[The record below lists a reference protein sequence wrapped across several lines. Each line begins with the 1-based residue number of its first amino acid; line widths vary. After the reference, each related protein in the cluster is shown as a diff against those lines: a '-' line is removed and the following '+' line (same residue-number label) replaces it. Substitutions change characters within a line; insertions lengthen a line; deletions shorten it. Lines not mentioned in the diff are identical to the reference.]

1 MCSHC
6 LQLNDIWNIFHS
18 LSLKRAR
25 IETPAL
31 AFVLVRYKYWKGVR
45 ECYVEKSKEYRRFP
59 ARFSFTRSEA
69 RETFNLCACFL
80 PPSPQTQFSTAVYI
94 AFGSLG
100 AKCAVLTLDL
110 KELDGHCKPFL
121 DCVYLVKTADG
132 RSFSLSHLKVY
143 DFHVTE
149 KHDFLFTCW
158 KKMGVLNS
166 HLIKPH
172 RTRKQFLYRFFCL
185 FVLKAG

>member
-1 MCSHC
+1 MGSHCSH
-6 LQLNDIWNIFHS
+6 LNDIWNIFHS

-25 IETPAL
+25 SEAPAF
-31 AFVLVRYKYWKGVR
+31 AFVLVRHKYRKGVR

-59 ARFSFTRSEA
+59 ARFSFTGSEA

-80 PPSPQTQFSTAVYI
+80 PPSPQTQFSTTVYI

-110 KELDGHCKPFL
+110 NELDGHCKPFL

-132 RSFSLSHLKVY
+132 RSFSLSHLKVC

-149 KHDFLFTCW
+149 KHSFLFTCR
-158 KKMGVLNS
+158 KKKWVFWIPTL
-166 HLIKPH
+166 
-172 RTRKQFLYRFFCL
+172 
-185 FVLKAG
+185 